1 MFGFL
6 KKCLDKPINTLQEYY
21 NDVIKR
27 SENNSC
33 ERFATFTPQGLNLI
47 IELMIQKSQY
57 NLNMFIEKR
66 EIYFDI
72 LKLDMLERKLQQF
85 EQSSGKV
92 SIITFGGESDDVFIK
107 LQTKYPKSFQYCP
120 LKCSNASEVNN
131 FIVVDNKS
139 YLIEDP
145 TWNHRVSLK
154 DDVKAEVNFF
164 DYSKT
169 NDLIQR
175 FQSYL
180 NAVKTA

>member
-1 MFGFL
+1 M
-6 KKCLDKPINTLQEYY
+6 
-21 NDVIKR
+21 
-27 SENNSC
+27 
-33 ERFATFTPQGLNLI
+33 
-47 IELMIQKSQY
+47 
-57 NLNMFIEKR
+57 
-66 EIYFDI
+66 
-72 LKLDMLERKLQQF
+72 QQF

-92 SIITFGGESDDVFIK
+92 NIITFGGGTDDTFVK
-107 LQTKYPKSFQYCP
+107 LQAVYPKSFHYCP

-145 TWNHRVSLK
+145 MWNHRVSLK
-154 DDVKAEVNFF
+154 DAVKAEVNFF

-169 NDLIQR
+169 NDLTQR